1 MPILKSGL
9 TIAISLVA
17 VIGARPAGAQRPCS
31 AAFADSLSIRTL
43 NAFER
48 VAAVPPVWDD
58 YTLARH
64 PLLLL
69 ADSTFRGGAETPVC
83 AGIWR
88 AGTPLEIIELAAR
101 PPFSS
106 PIYGMIDSDS
116 VGSGATEDSRHLFVV
131 LRPAPAPVVADLRA
145 RGITRVVALNVPMDL
160 SGLGRLG
167 EMLREANADRA
178 LMQADLAVHESFH
191 LHSQFPT
198 WLDQERAYGWP
209 AWDQQPDR
217 AELRQRCYAG
227 SPELSQALEAE
238 RQALVDAYDAVS
250 ADSSRRDAALGLRHA
265 LRFVELRRARRALQD
280 TMTVARGG
288 GRISCGV
295 AEDIM
300 ELEEGTSWWIGHATT
315 ARAGLTTTA
324 ELRGRYAG
332 QNPEVFY
339 QTGALQLWILD
350 GLLGQ
355 EEVRRITAS
364 IARSTG
370 ADGPAGGLFAQF
382 EHRTRRLGV
391 DCP

>member
-1 MPILKSGL
+1 MPTLKSGL
-9 TIAISLVA
+9 AIAISFIA
-17 VIGARPAGAQRPCS
+17 AAGARPAEAQRPCS

-43 NAFER
+43 RAFER

-69 ADSTFRGGAETPVC
+69 ADSTFRGRAETPVC
-83 AGIWR
+83 AAIWR
-88 AGTPLEIIELAAR
+88 SGTPLEVVELAAR

-106 PIYGMIDSDS
+106 PIYGMIDSDPA
-116 VGSGATEDSRHLFVV
+116 GSGATEDSRHLFVAR
-131 LRPAPAPVVADLRA
+131 RPAPPAVVAKLRA
-145 RGITRVVALNVPMDL
+145 RGITRVVALNVPMNVG
-160 SGLGRLG
+160 GLGRLG
-167 EMLREANADRA
+167 EMLREANADLA

-198 WLDQERAYGWP
+198 WLDQERAYRWP
-209 AWDQQPDR
+209 AWDHQPDR
-217 AELRQRCYAG
+217 AELGERCYAG
-227 SPELSQALEAE
+227 SPELARALEAE
-238 RQALVDAYDAVS
+238 RRALVAAYDAVS
-250 ADSSRRDAALGLRHA
+250 ADSSRRDAALGLHHA

-280 TMTVARGG
+280 TTTVAQGSR
-288 GRISCGV
+288 RISCGLG
-295 AEDIM
+295 EDIM

-315 ARAGLTTTA
+315 VRAGLTTPA

-339 QTGALQLWILD
+339 QTGALQLWILE
-350 GLLGQ
+350 GLLGGD
-355 EEVRRITAS
+355 EVRRITAS

-382 EHRTRRLGV
+382 EDRTRQLAAG
-391 DCP
+391 CP